1 MRWYHMQIKK
11 LRFLD
16 EFFMSFDIDRKRT
29 GPRIL
34 PFGTPHVI
42 GFSSENTLHILSF
55 CVLLLK

>member
-1 MRWYHMQIKK
+1 MLVSYANKKTEISRWVLYII
-11 LRFLD
+11 
-16 EFFMSFDIDRKRT
+16 DIDRKRT

-42 GFSSENTLHILSF
+42 GFSSENTLPIISF